1 MIFYL
6 NKKPKLGIVIT
17 ENPEFNVKYHLS
29 NFCKR
34 WKTVIIAVGAFLL
47 LLLLFLI
54 TTIVFSIKINNLK
67 LENLNNSESIKSLI
81 FGNENYLALDKPM
94 SFKDGQEA
102 CKRISGQIAKLE
114 GKYLGSRY
122 F

>member
-1 MIFYL
+1 MSWRRIAF
-6 NKKPKLGIVIT
+6 NIV
-17 ENPEFNVKYHLS
+17 NDLALEFNIKYHLS

-34 WKTVIIAVGAFLL
+34 WKSVIIAAGAFLL

-54 TTIVFSIKINNLK
+54 TTIVFAIKINNLK

-81 FGNENYLALDKPM
+81 FGNENYLALDTPM

-114 GKYLGSRY
+114 GK
-122 F
+122 

>member
-29 NFCKR
+29 NVCKR

-114 GKYLGSRY
+114 GNYSPN
-122 F
+122 